1 MDLIKVFV
9 PTFIIGMVIDFIW
22 IGVLAGGF
30 YKTQLAGMIRATKD
44 FTAGHWSA
52 AALVY
57 VAIVGGIM
65 FFVLPRSSS
74 VSQAALYGA
83 IFGLI
88 SYAIYELTNYS
99 LLLGWPSKIV
109 FVDIAWGVVL
119 CALLSMVAYQCKAWF
134 S

>member
-1 MDLIKVFV
+1 MDILKVFL
-9 PTFIIGMVIDFIW
+9 PTFVVGMAVDFLW

-30 YKTQLAGMIRATKD
+30 YKSQLAGMIRSTKD
-44 FTAGHWSA
+44 FTVAHWSA

-65 FFVLPRSSS
+65 LFVLPRSSS
-74 VSQAALYGA
+74 VGQAGLYGA

-88 SYAIYELTNYS
+88 GYAIYELTNYS

-109 FVDIAWGVVL
+109 FVDIAWGAVL
-119 CALLSMVAYQCKAWF
+119 CALLSMVAYQCKVWF